1 MLTITHS
8 FISSTF
14 NAYYDA
20 RTDLLNAIAAKARTL
35 ANTAQTTADNAANAA
50 SAAVT
55 TAASDATA
63 KMNAAKDAIA
73 QEAGYTNFADMASK
87 AALTVNG
94 LLNSNIINTDQIFAD
109 KLLAFSA
116 FIDNLTVRKLLTPI
130 DSLNARVEIK
140 EPTTADPYARITI
153 WGADASIWSTYARMF
168 VESAADSG
176 QNSPSAALEVR
187 TVYMTAHRKW
197 ARVTAEGFSSL
208 LDSGL
213 DSPASTSSCH
223 GLYNYKGIEVK
234 YKPSGG
240 VYAVRIQLTY
250 NSTTNTI
257 EFLLNGLPTSNP
269 GGSVT
274 VWKDSKGFLRIG
286 AAVAYTAADVGA
298 VPTSRTVNNKALSAD
313 ISLTAADVGAV
324 PTSRKVNSKALSAD
338 ITLSAADVG
347 ALPSNT
353 IQYFTQAQWN
363 ALTQAQKDAVP
374 LALVQE

>member
-1 MLTITHS
+1 
-8 FISSTF
+8 
-14 NAYYDA
+14 
-20 RTDLLNAIAAKARTL
+20 
-35 ANTAQTTADNAANAA
+35 
-50 SAAVT
+50 
-55 TAASDATA
+55 
-63 KMNAAKDAIA
+63 
-73 QEAGYTNFADMASK
+73 
-87 AALTVNG
+87 
-94 LLNSNIINTDQIFAD
+94 
-109 KLLAFSA
+109 
-116 FIDNLTVRKLLTPI
+116 
-130 DSLNARVEIK
+130 
-140 EPTTADPYARITI
+140 
-153 WGADASIWSTYARMF
+153 MF

-213 DSPASTSSCH
+213 DSPASTSNCH

-250 NSTTNTI
+250 NETTNTI
-257 EFLLNGLPTSNP
+257 EFVLNGLPTSNP

-298 VPTSRTVNNKALSAD
+298 VPTSRKVNNKALSAD
-313 ISLTAADVGAV
+313 ISLTAADVGA
-324 PTSRKVNSKALSAD
+324 
-338 ITLSAADVG
+338 AASSHSHTPASIG
-347 ALPSNT
+347 ALPDTT

-363 ALTQAQKDAVP
+363 ALSQAQKDAVP